1 MPSRSLTL
9 KRKLLILLLA
19 VIASLVV
26 LLATTNYFSHQIRQ
40 LDQAKGNVQSIK
52 VLTLQLR
59 RIEKDF
65 IIRQELGYVDKHAK
79 TFQELTQKLDALAAF
94 NTESNGNIPVAL
106 LQQYLEEYRDSFNAL
121 SDAMVVR
128 GLDKNSGLYGELRA
142 ATHKL
147 EQVLLTNA
155 DAENQVMLLT
165 LRRHEK
171 DYMLRGEV
179 SYLDKLTQASNTL
192 ENKLYGQYT
201 AIEHLNGYQEA
212 IKNYFALDK
221 KIGLDKNSGIRGA
234 MRAAIHNSETLL
246 FEAIAKANE
255 TITIKENIAF
265 WSSIISFLIIS
276 IALSVFIFKLINII
290 TSPIKS
296 AVDAIEEI
304 IKKRDFSKQVI
315 KETDDEFGQVIDSI
329 NNFIRFTHQMNI
341 AIDELKEVS
350 STTQANCHLTEQS
363 LMQQAIKCEHVSAA
377 TVQLESS
384 TKEIVQST
392 QTTTQT
398 AKQISD
404 KAHLGKNQLNQLN
417 DFLSDNATVLS
428 ASAEDINHLEKKCR
442 AINSFIEEIKGIA
455 DQTNLLALN
464 AAIEAARA
472 GELGKGF
479 SVVADEVRTL
489 ANRTQASTE
498 QITKIIEELQSHTT
512 DAVTKV
518 NDCSAKSADNLT
530 QIKASRLTLDK
541 IISEVDAIHD
551 LTGHIASAVKEQ
563 STAIHE
569 IAENITDVKDE
580 SDQLVSHAKSSSQT
594 SVLANQKTEQL
605 LSYRLISD

>member
-1 MPSRSLTL
+1 MPSRSLSL

-19 VIASLVV
+19 VITSLVV
-26 LLATTNYFSHQIRQ
+26 LLATTNYFSHKIRQ
-40 LDQAKGNVQSIK
+40 LDQAKATVQSIK

-59 RIEKDF
+59 RNEKDF
-65 IIRQELGYVDKHAK
+65 IIRQELKYVEQHTNAYNDLTKELVTLA
-79 TFQELTQKLDALAAF
+79 TFNEDAGA
-94 NTESNGNIPVAL
+94 NIPVEK
-106 LQQYLEEYRDSFNAL
+106 LQQYLGEYRTQFIAL
-121 SDAMVVR
+121 SKAIIER
-128 GLDKNSGLYGELRA
+128 GLDKNSGLYGKLRA

-147 EQVLLTNA
+147 EEVLQANA
-155 DAENQVMLLT
+155 DTENQVLLLT

-171 DYMLRGEV
+171 DYMLRGEP
-179 SYLDKLTQASNTL
+179 SYLDKLNQVSMVL
-192 ENKLYGQYT
+192 EDKLFGQYT
-201 AIEHLNGYQEA
+201 AINHLNGYQQA
-212 IKNYFALDK
+212 IASYFAMDK
-221 KIGLDKNSGIRGA
+221 KIGLGKNSGIRGE
-234 MRAAIHNSETLL
+234 MRTAIHNSETILV
-246 FEAIAKANE
+246 EAIQVAAD
-255 TITIKENIAF
+255 TIKVKETIAF
-265 WSSIISFLIIS
+265 WSSIVSFLIIS

-290 TSPIKS
+290 TSPIKC
-296 AVDAIEEI
+296 AVEAIEEI
-304 IKKRDFSKQVI
+304 IKNRDFSKQVT

-329 NNFIRFTHQMNI
+329 NNFIQFTHQMNI

-350 STTQANCHLTEQS
+350 ASAQINAHLTEQS
-363 LMQQAIKCEHVSAA
+363 LMKQAVKCEHVSAA

-384 TKEIVQST
+384 TQEIVEST

-398 AKQISD
+398 AKQISNR
-404 KAHLGKNQLNQLN
+404 ANLGQTQLNELN
-417 DFLSDNATVLS
+417 SFLTENAKTLS
-428 ASAEDINHLEKKCR
+428 ASAQDISHLETKCQ

-472 GELGKGF
+472 GELGRGF

-498 QITKIIEELQSHTT
+498 QITNIIEELQSHTAI
-512 DAVTKV
+512 AVAKV
-518 NDCSAKSADNLT
+518 NDCSTKSADNLS
-530 QIKASRLTLDK
+530 QVQASRTTLSE
-541 IISEVDAIHD
+541 IIDEVDAIHD
-551 LTGHIASAVKEQ
+551 LTGHIANAVKEQ

-580 SDQLVSHAKSSSQT
+580 SERLVQHAKSSSKT